1 MPLPK
6 LQFRPGVNRET
17 TSYTNEGG
25 WFDVDKVR
33 FRFGMPEKI
42 GGWEKF
48 TPASY
53 LGTARAMH
61 PWVGL
66 DNSRL
71 IGIGTSLKYY
81 INQDSGSFSD
91 ITPIRLSNELNNSIS
106 IGVVGVSASASV
118 GEITKND
125 NVATNTGVSGS
136 GAVGS
141 VIVIGSTNTVTNEII
156 GLSAPALTASVGEV
170 SVAGNL
176 DESVSVTGVSGTM
189 SVGSVGTSSQNVTVF
204 DDLSF
209 SATNGSSTITV
220 TVNTEHGATT
230 GSFVTFSGVNSLGG
244 NITAD
249 VINQEYEIASVPSS
263 FTFTFVARQAN
274 TSIQSITVNGQLVPT
289 PVVANSSDVGDGGLT
304 SVAKYQLNAG
314 LDSVV
319 YGTGWGAGT
328 WGRGT
333 WGSASSTSIET
344 DTLRIWTHDNFG
356 EDLLINVRNGGIYY
370 WDKTSGF
377 TSRAV
382 SLDSLTGSTSAPTV
396 AKQIMVSDRDRH
408 IIAFGCD
415 PESNPGV
422 QDPLVIR
429 FSSQESLT
437 DWATTAANTAGELRL
452 GSGSEI
458 VTAIETRQQI
468 LVYTDES
475 LYAMQFLGPPFT
487 FGVNLVSENITTMG
501 PLAAIAVEDNVFWMG
516 LKEFY
521 VYGGTVQRLPC
532 TVRDFVFDD
541 FNLEQREKVVAATNT
556 SFSEIWWFYP
566 SESSTTND
574 KYVVYNYEQKV
585 WYYGTLARSFWMDR
599 GIFDNP
605 IAAGPNNYLY
615 TQESGFDD
623 DGSALTAYIESSQM
637 DIGDG
642 EQFSFIRRMIPDL
655 TFRGSTAGSPSAN
668 ITVKT
673 RNFPGGNYLQSTSSA
688 VTKSAS
694 VPVEQ
699 FTAQVHLRL
708 RGRSFAMRV
717 ESTASGVGWRLGS
730 PRLDVRPDGRK

>member
-1 MPLPK
+1 MPLTK

-48 TPASY
+48 SGFSY

-61 PWVGL
+61 PWVAL
-66 DNSRL
+66 DNGRF

-81 INQDSGSFSD
+81 LNQDGGSFSD
-91 ITPIRLSNELNNSIS
+91 ITPIRSTT
-106 IGVVGVSASASV
+106 SAGDVTFAAS
-118 GEITKND
+118 
-125 NVATNTGVSGS
+125 
-136 GAVGS
+136 
-141 VIVIGSTNTVTNEII
+141 
-156 GLSAPALTASVGEV
+156 
-170 SVAGNL
+170 
-176 DESVSVTGVSGTM
+176 
-189 SVGSVGTSSQNVTVF
+189 
-204 DDLSF
+204 
-209 SATNGSSTITV
+209 NGSATITV
-220 TVNTEHGATT
+220 TDTAHGAVS
-230 GSFVTFSGVNSLGG
+230 GDFVTFSGAASLGG
-244 NITAD
+244 NITAG
-249 VINQEYEIASVPSS
+249 VLNQEYNITEVLTDNTYTIA
-263 FTFTFVARQAN
+263 ARTAG
-274 TSIQSITVNGQLVPT
+274 TTIQDITVNGALSPT
-289 PVVANSSDVGDGGLT
+289 PVTASGSDSGNGGSSTVG
-304 SVAKYQLNAG
+304 AYQISIG
-314 LDSVV
+314 LDTSTF
-319 YGTGWGAGT
+319 GAGWGIGF

-333 WGSASSTSIET
+333 WNSAATTPLVTS
-344 DTLRIWTHDNFG
+344 TLRVWSHDNFG
-356 EDLLINVRNGGIYY
+356 EDLLMNVRNGGIYY
-370 WDKTSGF
+370 WDKSTGSG
-377 TSRAV
+377 TRAV
-382 SLDSLTGSTSAPTV
+382 SLDSLSGATSTPTI

-415 PESNPGV
+415 TEANPGV

-437 DWATTAANTAGELRL
+437 DWASTATNTAGELRL

-458 VTAIETRQQI
+458 VTAVETRQQI

-501 PLAAIAVEDNVFWMG
+501 PLCAVAVEDNVFWMG
-516 LKEFY
+516 QKEFY

-541 FNLEQREKVVAATNT
+541 INLNQREKIVAATNT
-556 SFSEIWWFYP
+556 AFSEVWWFYP
-566 SESSTTND
+566 SESSDTND
-574 KYVVYNYEQKV
+574 RYVVYNYEQQV
-585 WYYGTLARSFWMDR
+585 WYYGAMARSFWMDR
-599 GIFDNP
+599 GIFDQP

-615 TQESGFDD
+615 SQETGFDD
-623 DGSALTAYIESSQM
+623 DGSALTAYIESSQI
-637 DIGDG
+637 DIADG

-699 FTAQVHLRL
+699 FTDQVHLRL

-730 PRLDVRPDGRK
+730 PRLDVRLDGRR

>member
-1 MPLPK
+1 MPLTK

-48 TPASY
+48 SGFSY

-61 PWVGL
+61 PWVAL
-66 DNSRL
+66 DNGRF

-81 INQDSGSFSD
+81 LNQDGGSFSD
-91 ITPIRLSNELNNSIS
+91 ITPIRSTT
-106 IGVVGVSASASV
+106 SAGDVTFAAS
-118 GEITKND
+118 
-125 NVATNTGVSGS
+125 
-136 GAVGS
+136 
-141 VIVIGSTNTVTNEII
+141 
-156 GLSAPALTASVGEV
+156 
-170 SVAGNL
+170 
-176 DESVSVTGVSGTM
+176 
-189 SVGSVGTSSQNVTVF
+189 
-204 DDLSF
+204 
-209 SATNGSSTITV
+209 NGSATITV
-220 TVNTEHGATT
+220 TDTAHGAVS
-230 GSFVTFSGVNSLGG
+230 GDFVTFSGAASLGG
-244 NITAD
+244 NITAA
-249 VINQEYEIASVPSS
+249 VLNQEYNITEVLTDNTYTIA
-263 FTFTFVARQAN
+263 ARTAG
-274 TSIQSITVNGQLVPT
+274 TTIQDITVNGALSPT
-289 PVVANSSDVGDGGLT
+289 PVTASGSDSGNGGSSTVG
-304 SVAKYQLNAG
+304 AYQISIG
-314 LDSVV
+314 LDTSTF
-319 YGTGWGAGT
+319 GAWWGIGF

-333 WGSASSTSIET
+333 WGSAATTPLVTS
-344 DTLRIWTHDNFG
+344 TLRVWSHDNFG

-370 WDKTSGF
+370 WDKTTGSAA
-377 TSRAV
+377 RAV
-382 SLDSLTGSTSAPTV
+382 SLDTLSGATSTPTI
-396 AKQIMVSDRDRH
+396 AKQVMVSDRDRH

-415 PESNPGV
+415 TEANPGV
-422 QDPLVIR
+422 QDPLAIR

-437 DWATTAANTAGELRL
+437 DWASTATNTAGELRL

-458 VTAIETRQQI
+458 VTAVETRQQI

-501 PLAAIAVEDNVFWMG
+501 PLCAVAVEDNVFWMG
-516 LKEFY
+516 QKEFY

-541 FNLEQREKVVAATNT
+541 INLNQREKIIAATNT
-556 SFSEIWWFYP
+556 SFSEVWWFYP
-566 SESSTTND
+566 SESSDTND
-574 KYVVYNYEQKV
+574 RYVVYNYEQQV
-585 WYYGTLARSFWMDR
+585 WYYGAMARSFWMDR
-599 GIFDNP
+599 GIFDQP

-615 TQESGFDD
+615 SQETGFDD
-623 DGSALTAYIESSQM
+623 DGSALTAYIESSQI
-637 DIGDG
+637 DIADG

-699 FTAQVHLRL
+699 FTDQVHLRL

-730 PRLDVRPDGRK
+730 PRLDVRPDGRR

>member
-1 MPLPK
+1 MPLTK

-48 TPASY
+48 SGFSY

-61 PWVGL
+61 PWVAL
-66 DNSRL
+66 DNGRF

-81 INQDSGSFSD
+81 LNQDGGSFSD
-91 ITPIRLSNELNNSIS
+91 ITPIRSTT
-106 IGVVGVSASASV
+106 SAGDVTFAAS
-118 GEITKND
+118 
-125 NVATNTGVSGS
+125 
-136 GAVGS
+136 
-141 VIVIGSTNTVTNEII
+141 
-156 GLSAPALTASVGEV
+156 
-170 SVAGNL
+170 
-176 DESVSVTGVSGTM
+176 
-189 SVGSVGTSSQNVTVF
+189 
-204 DDLSF
+204 
-209 SATNGSSTITV
+209 NGSATITV
-220 TVNTEHGATT
+220 TDTAHGAVS
-230 GSFVTFSGVNSLGG
+230 GDFVTFSGAASLGG
-244 NITAD
+244 NITAG
-249 VINQEYEIASVPSS
+249 VLNQEYNITEVLTGDTYTIA
-263 FTFTFVARQAN
+263 ARTAG
-274 TSIQSITVNGQLVPT
+274 TSIADITVDGALSPT
-289 PVVANSSDVGDGGLT
+289 PVTANGSDTGNGGSSVVG
-304 SVAKYQLNAG
+304 AYQISIG
-314 LDSVV
+314 LDTSTF
-319 YGTGWGAGT
+319 GAGWGIGF

-333 WGSASSTSIET
+333 WGSAASTPLVTS
-344 DTLRIWTHDNFG
+344 TLRVWTHDNFG
-356 EDLLINVRNGGIYY
+356 EDLLMNVRNGGIYY
-370 WDKTSGF
+370 WDKTGGVAA
-377 TSRAV
+377 RAV
-382 SLDSLTGSTSAPTV
+382 SLDSLAGATSTPTI
-396 AKQIMVSDRDRH
+396 AKQILVSDRDRH

-415 PESNPGV
+415 TEANPGV
-422 QDPLVIR
+422 QDPLAIR

-437 DWATTAANTAGELRL
+437 DWASTATNTAGELRL

-458 VTAIETRQQI
+458 VTAVETRQQI

-501 PLAAIAVEDNVFWMG
+501 PLSAVAVEDNVFWMG
-516 LKEFY
+516 LEEFY

-541 FNLEQREKVVAATNT
+541 INLNQREKIVASTNT
-556 SFSEIWWFYP
+556 AFSEVWWFYP
-566 SESSTTND
+566 SESSSTND
-574 KYVVYNYEQKV
+574 RYVVYNYEQQV
-585 WYYGTLARSFWMDR
+585 WYYGTMARSFWMDR
-599 GIFDNP
+599 GIFDQP

-615 TQESGFDD
+615 SQETGFDD
-623 DGSALTAYIESSQM
+623 DGSALTAYIESSQV

-642 EQFSFIRRMIPDL
+642 DQFAFIRRMIPDL

-699 FTAQVHLRL
+699 FTDQVHLRL

-730 PRLDVRPDGRK
+730 PRLDVRPDGRR

>member
-1 MPLPK
+1 MPLTK

-48 TPASY
+48 SGFSY

-61 PWVGL
+61 PWVAL
-66 DNSRL
+66 DNGRF

-81 INQDSGSFSD
+81 LNQDGGSFSD
-91 ITPIRLSNELNNSIS
+91 ITPIRSTT
-106 IGVVGVSASASV
+106 SAGDVTFAAS
-118 GEITKND
+118 
-125 NVATNTGVSGS
+125 
-136 GAVGS
+136 
-141 VIVIGSTNTVTNEII
+141 
-156 GLSAPALTASVGEV
+156 
-170 SVAGNL
+170 
-176 DESVSVTGVSGTM
+176 
-189 SVGSVGTSSQNVTVF
+189 
-204 DDLSF
+204 
-209 SATNGSSTITV
+209 NGSATITV
-220 TVNTEHGATT
+220 TDTAHGAVS
-230 GSFVTFSGVNSLGG
+230 GDFVTFSGAASLGG
-244 NITAD
+244 NITAA
-249 VINQEYEIASVPSS
+249 VLNQEYKITEVLTDNTYTIA
-263 FTFTFVARQAN
+263 ARTAG
-274 TSIQSITVNGQLVPT
+274 TTIQDITVNGALSPT
-289 PVVANSSDVGDGGLT
+289 PVTASGSDSGNGGSSTVG
-304 SVAKYQLNAG
+304 AYQISIG
-314 LDSVV
+314 LDTSTF
-319 YGTGWGAGT
+319 GAGWGIGF

-333 WGSASSTSIET
+333 WGSAATTPLVTS
-344 DTLRIWTHDNFG
+344 TLRVWSHDNFG

-370 WDKTSGF
+370 WDKTTGS
-377 TSRAV
+377 SARAV
-382 SLDSLTGSTSAPTV
+382 SLDTLSGATSTPTI
-396 AKQIMVSDRDRH
+396 AKQVMVSDRDRH

-415 PESNPGV
+415 TEANPGV
-422 QDPLVIR
+422 QDPLAIR

-437 DWATTAANTAGELRL
+437 DWASTATNTAGELRL

-458 VTAIETRQQI
+458 VTAVETRQQI

-501 PLAAIAVEDNVFWMG
+501 PLCAVAVEDNVFWMG
-516 LKEFY
+516 QKEFY

-541 FNLEQREKVVAATNT
+541 INLNQREKIVAATNT
-556 SFSEIWWFYP
+556 SFSEVWWFYP
-566 SESSTTND
+566 SESSDTND
-574 KYVVYNYEQKV
+574 RYVVYNYEQKV
-585 WYYGTLARSFWMDR
+585 WYFGAMARSFWMDR
-599 GIFDNP
+599 GIFDQP

-615 TQESGFDD
+615 SQETGFDD
-623 DGSALTAYIESSQM
+623 DGSALTAYIESSQI
-637 DIGDG
+637 DIADG

-699 FTAQVHLRL
+699 FTDQVHLRL

-730 PRLDVRPDGRK
+730 PRLDVRPDGRR

>member
-1 MPLPK
+1 MPLTK

-48 TPASY
+48 SGFSY

-61 PWVGL
+61 PWVAL
-66 DNSRL
+66 DNGRF

-81 INQDSGSFSD
+81 LNQDGGSFSD
-91 ITPIRLSNELNNSIS
+91 ITPIRSTT
-106 IGVVGVSASASV
+106 SAGDVTFAAS
-118 GEITKND
+118 
-125 NVATNTGVSGS
+125 
-136 GAVGS
+136 
-141 VIVIGSTNTVTNEII
+141 
-156 GLSAPALTASVGEV
+156 
-170 SVAGNL
+170 
-176 DESVSVTGVSGTM
+176 
-189 SVGSVGTSSQNVTVF
+189 
-204 DDLSF
+204 
-209 SATNGSSTITV
+209 NGSATITV
-220 TVNTEHGATT
+220 TDTAHGAVS
-230 GSFVTFSGVNSLGG
+230 GDFVTFSGAASLGG
-244 NITAD
+244 NITAA
-249 VINQEYEIASVPSS
+249 VLNQEYNITEVLTDNTYTIA
-263 FTFTFVARQAN
+263 ARTAG
-274 TSIQSITVNGQLVPT
+274 TTIQDITVNGALSPT
-289 PVVANSSDVGDGGLT
+289 PVAASGSDSGNGGSSAVG
-304 SVAKYQLNAG
+304 AYQISIG
-314 LDSVV
+314 LDTSTF
-319 YGTGWGAGT
+319 GAGWGIGF

-333 WGSASSTSIET
+333 WGSAATTPLVTS
-344 DTLRIWTHDNFG
+344 TLRVWSHDNFG

-370 WDKTSGF
+370 WDKSTGSS
-377 TSRAV
+377 TRAV
-382 SLDSLTGSTSAPTV
+382 SLDSLSGATSTPTI

-415 PESNPGV
+415 TEANPGV
-422 QDPLVIR
+422 QDPLAIR

-437 DWATTAANTAGELRL
+437 DWASTATNTAGELRL

-458 VTAIETRQQI
+458 VTAVETRQQI

-501 PLAAIAVEDNVFWMG
+501 PLCAVAVEDNVFWMG
-516 LKEFY
+516 QKEFY

-541 FNLEQREKVVAATNT
+541 INLNQREKIVASTNT
-556 SFSEIWWFYP
+556 SFSEVWWFYP
-566 SESSTTND
+566 SESSDTND
-574 KYVVYNYEQKV
+574 RYVVYNYEQKV
-585 WYYGTLARSFWMDR
+585 WYFGAMARSFWMDR
-599 GIFDNP
+599 GIFDQP

-615 TQESGFDD
+615 SQETGFDD
-623 DGSALTAYIESSQM
+623 DGSALTAYIESSQI
-637 DIGDG
+637 DIADG

-699 FTAQVHLRL
+699 FTDQVHLRL

-730 PRLDVRPDGRK
+730 PRLDVRPDGRR

>member
-1 MPLPK
+1 MPLTK

-48 TPASY
+48 SGFSY

-61 PWVGL
+61 PWVAL
-66 DNSRL
+66 DNGRF

-81 INQDSGSFSD
+81 LNQDGGSFSD
-91 ITPIRLSNELNNSIS
+91 ITPIRSTT
-106 IGVVGVSASASV
+106 SAGDVTFAAS
-118 GEITKND
+118 
-125 NVATNTGVSGS
+125 
-136 GAVGS
+136 
-141 VIVIGSTNTVTNEII
+141 
-156 GLSAPALTASVGEV
+156 
-170 SVAGNL
+170 
-176 DESVSVTGVSGTM
+176 
-189 SVGSVGTSSQNVTVF
+189 
-204 DDLSF
+204 
-209 SATNGSSTITV
+209 NGSATITV
-220 TVNTEHGATT
+220 TDTAHGAVS
-230 GSFVTFSGVNSLGG
+230 GDFVTFSGAASLGG
-244 NITAD
+244 NITAG
-249 VINQEYEIASVPSS
+249 VLNQEYNITEVLTDNTYTIA
-263 FTFTFVARQAN
+263 ARTAG
-274 TSIQSITVNGQLVPT
+274 TSIQDITVNGALSPT
-289 PVVANSSDVGDGGLT
+289 PVTASGSDSGNGGGSTVGT
-304 SVAKYQLNAG
+304 YQISIG
-314 LDSVV
+314 LDTSTF
-319 YGTGWGAGT
+319 GAGWGIGF

-333 WGSASSTSIET
+333 WGSAATTPLVTS
-344 DTLRIWTHDNFG
+344 TLRVWSHDNFG

-370 WDKTSGF
+370 WDKTTGSAA
-377 TSRAV
+377 RAV
-382 SLDSLTGSTSAPTV
+382 SLDSLSGATSTPTI

-415 PESNPGV
+415 TEANPGV
-422 QDPLVIR
+422 QDPLAIR

-437 DWATTAANTAGELRL
+437 DWASTATNTAGELRL

-458 VTAIETRQQI
+458 VTAVETRQQI

-501 PLAAIAVEDNVFWMG
+501 PLCAVAVEDNVFWMG
-516 LKEFY
+516 QKEFY

-541 FNLEQREKVVAATNT
+541 INLNQREKIVAATNT
-556 SFSEIWWFYP
+556 SFSEVWWFYP
-566 SESSTTND
+566 SESSNTND
-574 KYVVYNYEQKV
+574 RYVVYNYEQQV
-585 WYYGTLARSFWMDR
+585 WYYGAMARSFWMDR
-599 GIFDNP
+599 GIFDQP

-615 TQESGFDD
+615 SQETGFDD
-623 DGSALTAYIESSQM
+623 DGSALTAYIESSQV

-642 EQFSFIRRMIPDL
+642 DQFAFIRRMIPDL

-699 FTAQVHLRL
+699 FTDQVHLRL

-730 PRLDVRPDGRK
+730 PRLDVRPDGRR

>member
-1 MPLPK
+1 MPLTK

-48 TPASY
+48 SGFSY

-61 PWVGL
+61 PWVAL
-66 DNSRL
+66 DNGRF

-81 INQDSGSFSD
+81 LNQDGGSFSD
-91 ITPIRLSNELNNSIS
+91 ITPIRSTT
-106 IGVVGVSASASV
+106 SAGDVTFAAS
-118 GEITKND
+118 
-125 NVATNTGVSGS
+125 
-136 GAVGS
+136 
-141 VIVIGSTNTVTNEII
+141 
-156 GLSAPALTASVGEV
+156 
-170 SVAGNL
+170 
-176 DESVSVTGVSGTM
+176 
-189 SVGSVGTSSQNVTVF
+189 
-204 DDLSF
+204 
-209 SATNGSSTITV
+209 NGSATITV
-220 TVNTEHGATT
+220 TDTAHGAVS
-230 GSFVTFSGVNSLGG
+230 GDFVTFSGAASLGG
-244 NITAD
+244 NITAA
-249 VINQEYEIASVPSS
+249 VLNQEYNITEVLTDNTYTIA
-263 FTFTFVARQAN
+263 ARTAG
-274 TSIQSITVNGQLVPT
+274 TTIQDITVNGALSPT
-289 PVVANSSDVGDGGLT
+289 PVTASGSDSGNGGSSTVG
-304 SVAKYQLNAG
+304 AYQISIG
-314 LDSVV
+314 LDTSTF
-319 YGTGWGAGT
+319 GAGWGIGF

-333 WGSASSTSIET
+333 WGSAATTPLVTS
-344 DTLRIWTHDNFG
+344 TLRVWSHDNFG

-370 WDKTSGF
+370 WDKTTGSS
-377 TSRAV
+377 TRAV
-382 SLDSLTGSTSAPTV
+382 SLDSLSGATSTPTI
-396 AKQIMVSDRDRH
+396 AKQVMVSDRDRH

-415 PESNPGV
+415 TEANPGV
-422 QDPLVIR
+422 QDPLAIR

-437 DWATTAANTAGELRL
+437 DWASTATNTAGELRL

-458 VTAIETRQQI
+458 VTAVETRQQI

-501 PLAAIAVEDNVFWMG
+501 PLCAVAVEDNVFWMG
-516 LKEFY
+516 QKEFY

-541 FNLEQREKVVAATNT
+541 INLNQREKIIAATNT
-556 SFSEIWWFYP
+556 SFSEVWWFYP
-566 SESSTTND
+566 SESSDTND
-574 KYVVYNYEQKV
+574 RYVVYNYEQQV
-585 WYYGTLARSFWMDR
+585 WYYGAMARSFWMDR
-599 GIFDNP
+599 GIFDQP

-615 TQESGFDD
+615 SQETGFDD
-623 DGSALTAYIESSQM
+623 DGSALTAYIESSQI
-637 DIGDG
+637 DIADG

-699 FTAQVHLRL
+699 FTDQVHLRL

-730 PRLDVRPDGRK
+730 PRLDVRPDGRR

>member
-1 MPLPK
+1 MPLTK
-6 LQFRPGVNRET
+6 LQFKPGVNRET

-48 TPASY
+48 SGFSY

-61 PWVGL
+61 PWVAL
-66 DNSRL
+66 DNGRV

-81 INQDSGSFSD
+81 LNQDGGSFSD
-91 ITPIRLSNELNNSIS
+91 ITPIRSTT
-106 IGVVGVSASASV
+106 SAGDVTFAAS
-118 GEITKND
+118 
-125 NVATNTGVSGS
+125 
-136 GAVGS
+136 
-141 VIVIGSTNTVTNEII
+141 
-156 GLSAPALTASVGEV
+156 
-170 SVAGNL
+170 
-176 DESVSVTGVSGTM
+176 
-189 SVGSVGTSSQNVTVF
+189 
-204 DDLSF
+204 
-209 SATNGSSTITV
+209 NGSATITV
-220 TVNTEHGATT
+220 TDTAHGAVS
-230 GSFVTFSGVNSLGG
+230 GDFVTFSGAASLGG
-244 NITAD
+244 NITAA
-249 VINQEYEIASVPSS
+249 VLNQEYNITEVLTDNTYTIA
-263 FTFTFVARQAN
+263 ARTAG
-274 TSIQSITVNGQLVPT
+274 TTIQDITVNGALSPT
-289 PVVANSSDVGDGGLT
+289 PVTASGSDSGNGGSSTVG
-304 SVAKYQLNAG
+304 AYQISIG
-314 LDSVV
+314 LDTSTF
-319 YGTGWGAGT
+319 GAGWGIGF

-333 WGSASSTSIET
+333 WGSAATTPLVTS
-344 DTLRIWTHDNFG
+344 TLRVWSHDNFG

-370 WDKTSGF
+370 WDKTTGSAA
-377 TSRAV
+377 RAV
-382 SLDSLTGSTSAPTV
+382 SLDTLSGATSTPTI
-396 AKQIMVSDRDRH
+396 AKQVMVSDRDRH

-415 PESNPGV
+415 TEANPGV
-422 QDPLVIR
+422 QDPLAIR

-437 DWATTAANTAGELRL
+437 DWASTATNTAGELRL

-458 VTAIETRQQI
+458 VTAVETRQQI

-501 PLAAIAVEDNVFWMG
+501 PLCAVAVEDNVFWMG
-516 LKEFY
+516 QKEFY

-541 FNLEQREKVVAATNT
+541 INLNQREKIIAATNT
-556 SFSEIWWFYP
+556 SFSEVWWFYP
-566 SESSTTND
+566 SESSDTND
-574 KYVVYNYEQKV
+574 RYVVYNYEQQV
-585 WYYGTLARSFWMDR
+585 WYYGAMARSFWMDR
-599 GIFDNP
+599 GIFDQP

-615 TQESGFDD
+615 SQETGFDD
-623 DGSALTAYIESSQM
+623 DGSALTAYIESSQI
-637 DIGDG
+637 DIADG

-699 FTAQVHLRL
+699 FTDQVHLRL

-730 PRLDVRPDGRK
+730 PRLDVRPDGRR

>member
-1 MPLPK
+1 MPLTK

-48 TPASY
+48 SGFSY

-61 PWVGL
+61 PWVAL
-66 DNSRL
+66 DNGRF

-81 INQDSGSFSD
+81 LNQDGGSFSD
-91 ITPIRLSNELNNSIS
+91 ITPIRSTT
-106 IGVVGVSASASV
+106 SAGDVTFAAS
-118 GEITKND
+118 
-125 NVATNTGVSGS
+125 
-136 GAVGS
+136 
-141 VIVIGSTNTVTNEII
+141 
-156 GLSAPALTASVGEV
+156 
-170 SVAGNL
+170 
-176 DESVSVTGVSGTM
+176 
-189 SVGSVGTSSQNVTVF
+189 
-204 DDLSF
+204 
-209 SATNGSSTITV
+209 NGSATITV
-220 TVNTEHGATT
+220 TDTAHGAVS
-230 GSFVTFSGVNSLGG
+230 GDFVTFSGAARLGG
-244 NITAD
+244 NITAA
-249 VINQEYEIASVPSS
+249 VLNQEYNITEVLTDNTYTIA
-263 FTFTFVARQAN
+263 ARTAG
-274 TSIQSITVNGQLVPT
+274 TTIQDITVNGALSPT
-289 PVVANSSDVGDGGLT
+289 PVTASGSDSGNGGSSTVG
-304 SVAKYQLNAG
+304 AYQISIG
-314 LDSVV
+314 LDTSTF
-319 YGTGWGAGT
+319 GAGWGIGF

-333 WGSASSTSIET
+333 WGSAATTPLVTS
-344 DTLRIWTHDNFG
+344 TLRVWSHDNFG

-370 WDKTSGF
+370 WDKTTGSAA
-377 TSRAV
+377 RAV
-382 SLDSLTGSTSAPTV
+382 SLDTLSGATSTPTI
-396 AKQIMVSDRDRH
+396 AKHVMVSDRDRH

-415 PESNPGV
+415 TEANPGV
-422 QDPLVIR
+422 QDPLAIR

-437 DWATTAANTAGELRL
+437 DWASTATNTAGELRL

-458 VTAIETRQQI
+458 VTAVETRQQI

-501 PLAAIAVEDNVFWMG
+501 PLCAVAVEDNVFWMG
-516 LKEFY
+516 QKEFY

-541 FNLEQREKVVAATNT
+541 INLNQREKIIAATNT
-556 SFSEIWWFYP
+556 SFSEVWWFYP
-566 SESSTTND
+566 SESSDTND
-574 KYVVYNYEQKV
+574 RYVVYNYEQQV
-585 WYYGTLARSFWMDR
+585 WYYGAMARSFWMDR
-599 GIFDNP
+599 GIFDQP

-615 TQESGFDD
+615 SQETGFDD
-623 DGSALTAYIESSQM
+623 DGSALTAYIESSQI
-637 DIGDG
+637 DIADG

-699 FTAQVHLRL
+699 FTDQVHLRL

-730 PRLDVRPDGRK
+730 PRLDVRPDGRR

>member
-1 MPLPK
+1 MPLTK

-48 TPASY
+48 SGFSY

-61 PWVGL
+61 PWVAL
-66 DNSRL
+66 DNGRF

-81 INQDSGSFSD
+81 LNQDGGQFSD
-91 ITPIRLSNELNNSIS
+91 ITPIRSTT
-106 IGVVGVSASASV
+106 SAGDVTFAAS
-118 GEITKND
+118 
-125 NVATNTGVSGS
+125 
-136 GAVGS
+136 
-141 VIVIGSTNTVTNEII
+141 
-156 GLSAPALTASVGEV
+156 
-170 SVAGNL
+170 
-176 DESVSVTGVSGTM
+176 
-189 SVGSVGTSSQNVTVF
+189 
-204 DDLSF
+204 
-209 SATNGSSTITV
+209 NGSSTITV
-220 TVNTEHGATT
+220 TDTAHGAVS
-230 GSFVTFSGVNSLGG
+230 GDFVTFSGAASLGG
-244 NITAD
+244 NITAA
-249 VINQEYEIASVPSS
+249 VLNQEYNITEILTDNTYTIS
-263 FTFTFVARQAN
+263 ARAAG
-274 TSIQSITVNGQLVPT
+274 TSIQDITVNGALSPSLVN
-289 PVVANSSDVGDGGLT
+289 ASGSDSGNGGSSTVG
-304 SVAKYQLNAG
+304 AYQINIG
-314 LDSVV
+314 LDTSTF
-319 YGTGWGAGT
+319 GAGWGIGF

-333 WGSASSTSIET
+333 WNSAATTPLVTS
-344 DTLRIWTHDNFG
+344 TLRVWSHDNFG

-370 WDKTSGF
+370 WDKTTGSAA
-377 TSRAV
+377 RAV
-382 SLDSLTGSTSAPTV
+382 SLDSLSGATSTPTI
-396 AKQIMVSDRDRH
+396 AKQVMVSDRDRH

-415 PESNPGV
+415 TEANPGV
-422 QDPLVIR
+422 QDPLAIR

-437 DWATTAANTAGELRL
+437 DWASTATNTAGELRL

-458 VTAIETRQQI
+458 VTAVETRQQI

-501 PLAAIAVEDNVFWMG
+501 PLCAVAVEDNVFWMG
-516 LKEFY
+516 QKEFY

-541 FNLEQREKVVAATNT
+541 INLNQREKIVASTNT
-556 SFSEIWWFYP
+556 SFSEVWWFYP
-566 SESSTTND
+566 SASSDTND
-574 KYVVYNYEQKV
+574 RYVVYNYEQQV
-585 WYYGTLARSFWMDR
+585 WYFGAMARSFWMDR
-599 GIFDNP
+599 GIFDQP

-615 TQESGFDD
+615 SQETGFDD
-623 DGSALTAYIESSQM
+623 DGSALTAYIESSQI
-637 DIGDG
+637 DIADG

-688 VTKSAS
+688 ITKSAS

-699 FTAQVHLRL
+699 FTDQVHLRL

-730 PRLDVRPDGRK
+730 PRLDVRPDGRR